1 MSLWKGNQVPAQ
13 PVKWFPQLKHWL
25 GFSCIKACLLS
36 KLYYYVDNFTVCL
49 FVSFFLSFFLS
60 FIHSFFLCVL
70 LFSFFQSSVWETYF
84 VIFSSDLSMCLS
96 GTKQLAEEF
105 GVSESLMKLI
115 SEGLMETPQHDL
127 RSQFQEPLFRR
138 SVTSL
143 EDIHAEAVLTGNI
156 FILLSLK
163 VNMNVVDEMGKNS
176 MYRNCNWPDG

>member
-1 MSLWKGNQVPAQ
+1 
-13 PVKWFPQLKHWL
+13 
-25 GFSCIKACLLS
+25 
-36 KLYYYVDNFTVCL
+36 
-49 FVSFFLSFFLS
+49 
-60 FIHSFFLCVL
+60 
-70 LFSFFQSSVWETYF
+70 
-84 VIFSSDLSMCLS
+84 MCLS

-143 EDIHAEAVLTGNI
+143 EDIHAGAVLTGNI

-163 VNMNVVDEMGKNS
+163 VNINMVNEMGKNS
-176 MYRNCNWPDG
+176 GYRNHN